1 MKLKDQSCIQCR
13 YWREADDSTIGQCK
27 APLPVSLS
35 GWLVK
40 LKPTF
45 STDGWDCKSYR
56 KRIQRRKTSGIKSIL
71 CSQCGADRLKEG
83 CKMPTDCM
91 FVGTVTP
98 INQKVQP

>member
-1 MKLKDQSCIQCR
+1 MKLKDQSCLICR
-13 YWREADDSTIGQCK
+13 YWINSNLAEYGQCT

-56 KRIQRRKTSGIKSIL
+56 KRIERRRK
-71 CSQCGADRLKEG
+71 A
-83 CKMPTDCM
+83 
-91 FVGTVTP
+91 TVTQ
-98 INQKVQP
+98 IKGVV

>member
-1 MKLKDQSCIQCR
+1 MTPKIIDKWCGSCR
-13 YWREADDSTIGQCK
+13 YWTGVTEYGQCI

-56 KRIQRRKTSGIKSIL
+56 KRINRRKKATV
-71 CSQCGADRLKEG
+71 SQIR
-83 CKMPTDCM
+83 PQ
-91 FVGTVTP
+91 VGP
-98 INQKVQP
+98 

>member
-1 MKLKDQSCIQCR
+1 MSVKLKDQSCSTCR
-13 YWREADDSTIGQCK
+13 FWGYGGTSEDLRPCR

-56 KRIQRRKTSGIKSIL
+56 KRINRRKK
-71 CSQCGADRLKEG
+71 A
-83 CKMPTDCM
+83 
-91 FVGTVTP
+91 TVTQ
-98 INQKVQP
+98 IKGVV